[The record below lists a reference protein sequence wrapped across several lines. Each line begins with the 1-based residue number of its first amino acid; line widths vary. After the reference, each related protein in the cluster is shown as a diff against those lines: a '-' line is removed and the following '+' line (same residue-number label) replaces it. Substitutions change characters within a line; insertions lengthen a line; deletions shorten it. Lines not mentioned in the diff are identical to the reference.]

1 MGQLI
6 INAIQVNLKI
16 TPTCDT
22 NELSKCDS
30 EALINTYD
38 NTLLYTDYLLSEI
51 IKLLKEQK
59 AMKVLCFIFQIMAKV
74 WVKMVFI
81 FMVCLML

>member
-6 INAIQVNLKI
+6 INAIQVNLKKF

-22 NELSKCDS
+22 NELSKCDN

-51 IKLLKEQK
+51 INH
-59 AMKVLCFIFQIMAKV
+59 
-74 WVKMVFI
+74 
-81 FMVCLML
+81 

>member
-1 MGQLI
+1 MDQLI
-6 INAIQVNLKI
+6 ISVIQMNLSI
-16 TPTCDT
+16 PTCDT

-51 IKLLKEQK
+51 IKLLKEK
-59 AMKVLCFIFQIMAKV
+59 KIMRVL
-74 WVKMVFI
+74 
-81 FMVCLML
+81 